1 MVHAVHAECLRTF
14 TRWVGRIAAKVNY
27 WISYFFVFEYILR
40 VLWRQAAG
48 RLISSRMGIL
58 DFIVCVPFLG
68 MFFGLDWQILYSLR
82 LSACWPS
89 SSMPGLT
96 KLRPVLK
103 RPFT

>member
-1 MVHAVHAECLRTF
+1 MGASAPRK
-14 TRWVGRIAAKVNY
+14 A
-27 WISYFFVFEYILR
+27 YIFS
-40 VLWRQAAG
+40 G
-48 RLISSRMGIL
+48 MGIL

-82 LSACWPS
+82 IVRRVLAIS
-89 SSMPGLT
+89 SWPGLT